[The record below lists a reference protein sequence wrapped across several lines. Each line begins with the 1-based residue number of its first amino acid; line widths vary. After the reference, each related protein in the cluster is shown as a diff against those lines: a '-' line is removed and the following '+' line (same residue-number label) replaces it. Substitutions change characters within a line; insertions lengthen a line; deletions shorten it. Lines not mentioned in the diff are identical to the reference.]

1 MPFDGFVLAAVTAEL
16 KDKIVSGRIIKIY
29 QPQPNLIILRIR
41 KEKDNLQLLI
51 SAHPVTGRIYLS
63 QITRENPIQ
72 APLFCMVLRKHLEGG
87 RITGIEQDSLERVL
101 KIRVEAIDEIGDRSE
116 KFLIVEIMGK
126 HSNIILVNPKQNEI
140 LDGIRRFTHL
150 VSRHREVLPGRP
162 YLSPPAQNKEN
173 PLEIDEDSFRSRLLN
188 IPLSTKLSNALVK
201 NFSGFSP
208 LLAREVI
215 ARTQLPENTTIDSM
229 GDYDFI
235 RCWQAFQE
243 IIDGVKS
250 GFYQPT
256 VAGNERELWDF
267 SCISLFQY
275 DPSHLQKFSTMSQAL
290 DYFYSQ
296 REQQELFSS
305 RQRELEKV
313 VKQEIDR
320 LAKKLALQE
329 DKKAETDNGE
339 TFRVYGELI
348 TAYMYLLKKGMHK
361 AELENF
367 DQAGTKLEVPLDP
380 RLTPVE
386 NAQVYFKKYNKAK
399 TAKVLVEE
407 QIKKGRSE
415 MAYLESVLSS
425 LEQAVD
431 LADLNEVRTELAETG
446 YLKAK
451 NQPRKKSAEPVS
463 PPLSFVSPDGYTIL
477 VGKNNKQNDRLTLK
491 TAGKDDMWLH
501 TKNIPGSHVIIRK
514 KPGTDIPY
522 TTIETAAKLA
532 AFYSKARYSSQVPVD
547 YTPVRQ
553 VKKPAGAKPG
563 MVIYFEQKTIYVTP
577 DAIPPKP
584 LS

>member
-16 KDKIVSGRIIKIY
+16 KDKIVSGRIMKIY
-29 QPQPNLIILRIR
+29 QPQPNLIVLRIR

-51 SAHPVTGRIYLS
+51 SAHPVTGRIHLS
-63 QITRENPIQ
+63 QVIRENPIQ

-87 RITGIEQDSLERVL
+87 RITGIEQDGLERVL

-116 KFLIVEIMGK
+116 KFLFVEIMGK
-126 HSNIILVNPKQNEI
+126 HSNIILIDPKQNEI

-188 IPLSTKLSNALVK
+188 LPLATKLSNALVK

-208 LLAREVI
+208 LLAREVV

-267 SCISLFQY
+267 SCVSLFQY
-275 DPSHLQKFSTMSQAL
+275 DPSHLQKFPDMSQAL

-313 VKQEIDR
+313 IKQEIDR
-320 LAKKLALQE
+320 LAKKLSLQE
-329 DKKAETDNGE
+329 EKKAETNSGE

-348 TAYMYLLKKGMHK
+348 TAYMYLLKKGMNT

-367 DQAGTKLEVPLDP
+367 NQAGTKLEVPLDP

-399 TAKVLVEE
+399 VAKVLVEE
-407 QIKKGRSE
+407 QIIKGRSE

-431 LADLNEVRTELAETG
+431 LVDLHEVHIELAETG

-451 NQPRKKSAEPVS
+451 SQPRKKSAEPVS

-477 VGKNNKQNDRLTLK
+477 VGKNNKQNDWLTLK

-514 KPGTDIPY
+514 KAGAQIPFS
-522 TTIETAAKLA
+522 TIETAAKLA

-547 YTPVRQ
+547 YTLVRQ

-563 MVIYFEQKTIYVTP
+563 MVIYFEQQTIYVTP
-577 DAIPPKP
+577 DAVPPKP

>member
-87 RITGIEQDSLERVL
+87 RITGIEQDGLERVL

-256 VAGNERELWDF
+256 VAGNERE
-267 SCISLFQY
+267 
-275 DPSHLQKFSTMSQAL
+275 
-290 DYFYSQ
+290 
-296 REQQELFSS
+296 
-305 RQRELEKV
+305 
-313 VKQEIDR
+313 
-320 LAKKLALQE
+320 
-329 DKKAETDNGE
+329 
-339 TFRVYGELI
+339 
-348 TAYMYLLKKGMHK
+348 
-361 AELENF
+361 
-367 DQAGTKLEVPLDP
+367 
-380 RLTPVE
+380 
-386 NAQVYFKKYNKAK
+386 
-399 TAKVLVEE
+399 
-407 QIKKGRSE
+407 
-415 MAYLESVLSS
+415 
-425 LEQAVD
+425 
-431 LADLNEVRTELAETG
+431 
-446 YLKAK
+446 
-451 NQPRKKSAEPVS
+451 
-463 PPLSFVSPDGYTIL
+463 
-477 VGKNNKQNDRLTLK
+477 
-491 TAGKDDMWLH
+491 
-501 TKNIPGSHVIIRK
+501 
-514 KPGTDIPY
+514 
-522 TTIETAAKLA
+522 
-532 AFYSKARYSSQVPVD
+532 
-547 YTPVRQ
+547 
-553 VKKPAGAKPG
+553 
-563 MVIYFEQKTIYVTP
+563 
-577 DAIPPKP
+577 
-584 LS
+584 